1 MDGGEDKM
9 LDKISYWID
18 SASRTLIVVFLI
30 IMTVVLAIQV
40 VLRYFFQMGIIWS
53 DELARF
59 LMIAL
64 VYIGAA
70 SAIRDNSHITV
81 SVFED
86 RNPALRKWLA
96 PIQWVIVFLYSL
108 CLIKFGF
115 DTLKVVGAQ
124 SSANMGISMGWIYA
138 VLPISAI
145 ITIIH
150 QLARIGKRPLIVDKE
165 EEI

>member
-1 MDGGEDKM
+1 MI
-9 LDKISYWID
+9 DKISYWID
-18 SASRTLIVVFLI
+18 AASKALIVAFLT
-30 IMTVVLAIQV
+30 IMTVVLAIQI

-59 LMIAL
+59 AMIAL

-70 SAIRDNSHITV
+70 SATRDNSHITV
-81 SVFED
+81 SIFED
-86 RNPALRKWLA
+86 QKPSLRKWFA
-96 PIQWVIVFLYSL
+96 PIQWIVMFVYSV

-138 VLPISAI
+138 VIPLSAAI
-145 ITIIH
+145 MIVHLI
-150 QLARIGKRPLIVDKE
+150 ARIGKRSPAIEKE
-165 EEI
+165 EI